1 MTLLSKN
8 ARIAGALY
16 LLSILV
22 GWFTLEY
29 IPDRLIKSG
38 DAVATAHNIIAN
50 PFLFRLAIAG
60 DLVGGVVWL
69 AVVLALYRL
78 LKDVDRA
85 QAALMVILGAFMQVP
100 LYFVNVVNY
109 VAALAL
115 VTGTSFLSAFSDAQ
129 RDALAMLFLR
139 LHHYELLA
147 SLVFGGLWLFPF
159 GILVF
164 RSRFLPRILGVWLVI
179 NGFAWLA
186 ISFSGFL
193 APQYASTVS
202 TITSPI
208 LFGEIAI
215 MLWLLIMGA
224 KDQRVPA
231 PAMSS

>member
-1 MTLLSKN
+1 MTSLSRN
-8 ARIAGALY
+8 ARIAGSLY
-16 LLSILV
+16 LLSIVV
-22 GWFTLEY
+22 GWSALAY
-29 IPDRLIKSG
+29 IPDWLIKSG
-38 DAVATAHNIIAN
+38 DAAATAHNIIAN
-50 PFLFRLAIAG
+50 EFLFRLAIAG

-78 LKDVDRA
+78 LKDVDRV

-109 VAALAL
+109 VAALTL
-115 VTGTSFLSAFSDAQ
+115 VSGTSFLSAFSGAQ
-129 RDALAMLFLR
+129 RDAMTMLFLR

-164 RSRFLPRILGVWLVI
+164 KSRFLPRILGVWLVV

-193 APQYASTVS
+193 APQYSSAVS

-215 MLWLLIMGA
+215 TLWLLIMGA
-224 KDQRVPA
+224 KEQGVQA